1 MKMGN
6 MCVLTIHNT
15 QHTDG
20 GKWVCHITSK
30 SDFDENGKNIQSTW
44 SKKEN
49 IFIDQTSRQVVDLQ
63 VLPHHSFGVI
73 SGQVK

>member
-30 SDFDENGKNIQSTW
+30 SDFDENGKNIQNTYTKRVLLSMP
-44 SKKEN
+44 N
-49 IFIDQTSRQVVDLQ
+49 IMFSLLCTTGKVTHQRATVVL
-63 VLPHHSFGVI
+63 
-73 SGQVK
+73 